1 MTSAFHHPE
10 ELAYTSDDSEEASQS
25 IVASAAD
32 ARFCFFQT
40 VILSE
45 YVERLCSDAHI
56 CV

>member
-10 ELAYTSDDSEEASQS
+10 ALINTPDDSEEASQS

-32 ARFCFFQT
+32 ARYCFYQI

-45 YVERLCSDAHI
+45 YVERLCREAHI
-56 CV
+56 